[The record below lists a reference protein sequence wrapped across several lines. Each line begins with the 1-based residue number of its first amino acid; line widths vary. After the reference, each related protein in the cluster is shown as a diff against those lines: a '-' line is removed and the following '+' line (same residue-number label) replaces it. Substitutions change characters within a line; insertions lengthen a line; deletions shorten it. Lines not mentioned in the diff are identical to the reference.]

1 MHIVDHRPGTVER
14 PVLWTRGQGCQE
26 LAVALSVAEPVR
38 VVGDITEACIRH
50 RAELLVSR
58 RLPGNLDLLSAAVP
72 VEYDPKSVSTVVAAV
87 AGGPHSELAVRVAER
102 LGAALGVPASI
113 ASAYQDEAGKSR
125 AVAVITEL
133 FERVPAVEYRLV
145 EAQDAAEL
153 VSGLPDGALL
163 VIGAPGGGWLQ
174 RLFFGAGAKLRQEAP
189 AGAVIVR
196 RAPNRVFQVMDDPV
210 FVGPLREAVDIL
222 RVHEERVLAVVDRAH
237 LVGLVRREALEL
249 AEPGVPV
256 QVLMEGP
263 LSIPLTAAVGEA
275 RPLLD
280 KLAGCPVPVVDEEG
294 RLVGSLAPEA
304 TTEGWTPMWDRG
316 E

>member
-1 MHIVDHRPGTVER
+1 
-14 PVLWTRGQGCQE
+14 
-26 LAVALSVAEPVR
+26 
-38 VVGDITEACIRH
+38 
-50 RAELLVSR
+50 
-58 RLPGNLDLLSAAVP
+58 
-72 VEYDPKSVSTVVAAV
+72 
-87 AGGPHSELAVRVAER
+87 
-102 LGAALGVPASI
+102 
-113 ASAYQDEAGKSR
+113 
-125 AVAVITEL
+125 
-133 FERVPAVEYRLV
+133 
-145 EAQDAAEL
+145 
-153 VSGLPDGALL
+153 
-163 VIGAPGGGWLQ
+163 
-174 RLFFGAGAKLRQEAP
+174 
-189 AGAVIVR
+189 
-196 RAPNRVFQVMDDPV
+196 
-210 FVGPLREAVDIL
+210 VDIL